1 MPEFSA
7 HRGQS
12 PKARRAKPP
21 NFPKDIVRS
30 RKALVRKIQADLKD
44 RIAKAPR
51 IEGEYVYIEATQDQ
65 LKPGSPESEALD
77 QLVQCGHIAQYAYG
91 KGATHAALVVFV

>member
-1 MPEFSA
+1 MPEFTA
-7 HRGQS
+7 RYGQS

-21 NFPKDIVRS
+21 NFPKDLLRS
-30 RKALVRKIQADLKD
+30 RKALVLKIKADLKD

-51 IEGEYVYIEATQDQ
+51 QGGQYVLIEATQDQ
-65 LKPGSPESEALD
+65 LKPGSPETEALD
-77 QLVQCGHIAQYAYG
+77 QLVQRGHISQYAYG

>member
-7 HRGQS
+7 HHNHP
-12 PKARRAKPP
+12 PKSRQEKPP

-30 RKALVRKIQADLKD
+30 RKALVLKIKADLKD

-51 IEGEYVYIEATQDQ
+51 QGGQYVLIEATQDQ
-65 LKPGSPESEALD
+65 LKPGSPETEALD
-77 QLVQCGHIAQYAYG
+77 QLVQRGHIAQYAYG